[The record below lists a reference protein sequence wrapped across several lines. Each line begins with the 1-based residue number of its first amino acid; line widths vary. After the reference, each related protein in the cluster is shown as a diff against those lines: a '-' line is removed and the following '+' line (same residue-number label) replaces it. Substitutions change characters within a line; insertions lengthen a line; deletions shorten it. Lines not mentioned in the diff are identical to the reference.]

1 MAHHSRSLEFSN
13 CQQLPGTLGRSH
25 SATASRGKRKISPS
39 AENSSVIPLSR
50 SLGSR
55 LESKRRTATRTQ
67 DPVEGRREDPGV
79 RAAMSE
85 ADASA
90 GGSRAG
96 GDPQRLKRIAA
107 AAYDY
112 ENDARWAGYWS
123 NVLVPPHLA
132 SRPDVVDH
140 FKRKFYQRYIVRPPA
155 SLNLRVLSLPDWMRL
170 SSQLDWMHLMLHLA
184 RSV

>member
-1 MAHHSRSLEFSN
+1 M
-13 CQQLPGTLGRSH
+13 
-25 SATASRGKRKISPS
+25 
-39 AENSSVIPLSR
+39 
-50 SLGSR
+50 
-55 LESKRRTATRTQ
+55 
-67 DPVEGRREDPGV
+67 RE
-79 RAAMSE
+79 AMGE
-85 ADASA
+85 ADATA
-90 GGSRAG
+90 GGSGAG

-132 SRPDVVDH
+132 SHPDVVDH

-170 SSQLDWMHLMLHLA
+170 MLHLT